1 MTPFVLL
8 QLHIP
13 LTLLVASGLHVPVT
27 LTVLVVYVP
36 DVALLCM
43 LRSSTCALLRIRL
56 AHALTWH
63 MLNARLVRSVL
74 LVFRNATAVL
84 VAASVVVVLAVG
96 VVSVVVGSTVVGLIV
111 RVMFNV
117 TVMNW
122 PWWLALVLTW
132 TTPSTLRFLFTGVV
146 VRCVCFSFNRRGAT
160 DAAVRTRGW
169 CFGWDV
175 GFGKGFPCVV
185 MCTGWVLA
193 G

>member
-13 LTLLVASGLHVPVT
+13 VTLLVALGLQVPVT

-43 LRSSTCALLRIRL
+43 LRSSTRALLRTRL

-63 MLNARLVRSVL
+63 MLNARLVSEPL
-74 LVFRNATAVL
+74 LVLPRATAVL
-84 VAASVVVVLAVG
+84 VAASAVVVLAVG
-96 VVSVVVGSTVVGLIV
+96 VVSVVVGSVMVGLVV

-132 TTPSTLRFLFTGVV
+132 TTPSTPRFLFTGVV
-146 VRCVCFSFNRRGAT
+146 LRCVCFSFDREGS
-160 DAAVRTRGW
+160 D
-169 CFGWDV
+169 
-175 GFGKGFPCVV
+175 
-185 MCTGWVLA
+185 
-193 G
+193 